1 MVFEIFVNDEFIGF
15 VEGAVSM
22 IEIEDALI
30 KRFGVDA
37 VEVCEFQPTEGWLRL
52 EDVDDITP

>member
-1 MVFEIFVNDEFIGF
+1 MVYEIFVNDEFIGF

-30 KRFGVDA
+30 KRFGSDA
-37 VEVCEFQPTEGWLRL
+37 VNVYEFQPDEGWLRL
-52 EDVDDITP
+52 EDVDYIVV